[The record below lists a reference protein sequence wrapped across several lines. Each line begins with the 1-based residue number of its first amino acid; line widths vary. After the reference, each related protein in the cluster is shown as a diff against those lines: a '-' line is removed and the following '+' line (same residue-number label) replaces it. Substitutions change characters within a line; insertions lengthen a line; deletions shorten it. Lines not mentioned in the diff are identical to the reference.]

1 MPDQATRRVP
11 RGSYGRIVDLAIGLA
26 AAGLAA
32 AASGCG
38 GGPPTEPV
46 RKTAETVVTDQD
58 VEAGSTIAAGGETS
72 APVEGDETEPTRP
85 TGTEGL
91 ADASSTPAGP
101 SIADVGVEDRLFAAW
116 IALPMPTRD
125 AARRAAAAV
134 AEVAT
139 TCPEFAAN
147 CTRITVGLSPPAH
160 PETVRAAD
168 DETASRDRDVVTA
181 RAELVAAFADLARA
195 VAAMPDAATV
205 QTVDL
210 PEPARAVA
218 DSLLSLV
225 PAGPHTQPVRAE
237 TARFY
242 ADLEIALGEATLARR
257 QAEFDDA
264 IGLFLV
270 EAATAFD
277 RPAEAAALMPRV
289 RFRASRR
296 AGGRDAAARTA
307 LFERIAVA
315 VDRPDAAFVDAAV
328 AADGALDVVCGPV
341 ADPDVFRERFES
353 QTAGPGERAWRLSEI
368 AAVAN

>member
-1 MPDQATRRVP
+1 
-11 RGSYGRIVDLAIGLA
+11 A

-46 RKTAETVVTDQD
+46 QKTLETVVADSG
-58 VEAGSTIAAGGETS
+58 VEAGSAIAAGGETP
-72 APVEGDETEPTRP
+72 APAEGDETEPTRP
-85 TGTEGL
+85 AGTEVL

-101 SIADVGVEDRLFAAW
+101 GIADVGVEDRLFAAW
-116 IALPMPTRD
+116 IALPKPTRD

-147 CTRITVGLSPPAH
+147 CTRITVGLSPPAD

-195 VAAMPDAATV
+195 IAALPDAATGRR
-205 QTVDL
+205 VDL
-210 PEPARAVA
+210 SAPARAIA

-237 TARFY
+237 TARFH
-242 ADLEIALGEATLARR
+242 ADLEIALGEATLART

-277 RPAEAAALMPRV
+277 RPAEAVTSMPRI

-296 AGGRDAAARTA
+296 AGGQDAAARTA
-307 LFERIAVA
+307 LLERIAVA
-315 VDRPDAAFVDAAV
+315 VDRPDAAVVDAAV
-328 AADGALDVVCGPV
+328 AADGALDIVCGPV
-341 ADPDVFRERFES
+341 ADPAVFRERFES
-353 QTAGPGERAWRLSEI
+353 QTAGPGKRAWRLSEI
-368 AAVAN
+368 TVVAD